1 VAKNAHSHRI
11 LVAPLHWGL
20 GHVTRCIPIIQYL
33 RAQGHEV
40 ILASDGDAKALL
52 QLEFP
57 DLLCIDLPAYQI
69 SYRTQSMVLNVAM
82 QLPRLARTV
91 RQEHA
96 ATQQI
101 IQKHG
106 ITAIISDNRFG
117 CWSSAVPSFFM
128 THQLQIQSK
137 NRLAEKIGNWLMQRA
152 MRNFH
157 EIWVPDYAEPE
168 RSLAGVLSHSHHPS
182 KPVRYLGPLS
192 RMSEQPAE
200 QAYDVIVV
208 LSGPEPQRSKLEAIL
223 LEQALALPM
232 QFLFVQGKPQVNRQY
247 FASEHIEVV
256 SYLTTTALNAAIN
269 SSEAVVCRSGY
280 SSIMDLAVL
289 GKKALLI
296 PTPGQ
301 TEQEYLAEYFA
312 EGGVFPYQKQ
322 EAINLEAG
330 LALLTQFTGIKQ
342 KEHTLFGAEVAAAL
356 NNEER

>member
-57 DLLCIDLPAYQI
+57 DLLCVDLPAYQI
-69 SYRTQSMVLNVAM
+69 SYHTESMVLNVAM

-91 RQEHA
+91 RQEHD

-101 IQKHG
+101 MQKHA

-117 CWSSAVPSFFM
+117 CWSSVVPSFFM

-137 NRLAEKIGNWLMQRA
+137 NYVAQKLGNWLMQRA
-152 MRNFH
+152 MSNFS
-157 EIWVPDYAEPE
+157 EIWVPDNSEPE
-168 RSLAGVLSHSHHPS
+168 RSLAGVLSHGYHLP

-192 RMSEQPAE
+192 RMPAP

-247 FASEHIEVV
+247 FAAEHIEVV
-256 SYLTTTALNAAIN
+256 SYLTTSALNAAIN
-269 SSEAVVCRSGY
+269 SSGAVVCRSGY

-312 EGGVFPYQKQ
+312 ERGVFPYQKQ
-322 EAINLEAG
+322 NQIALEAG
-330 LALLTQFTGIKQ
+330 LTALQRYSGLSGSVNQ
-342 KEHTLFGAEVAAAL
+342 LFQRQIEAAL
-356 NNEER
+356 HGQQP